1 MSKSILPITK
11 KDEVLYKLYKKALST
26 FWIEDEVR
34 IREKDRDDWQSL
46 SPNQQF
52 FLKNILAFFAGSD
65 IIVAENLALRFF
77 TESESLVAKLFY
89 GFQLMNEGIHSEV
102 YARLIDGLVDNTEE
116 KEHLFHA
123 VETIPSIKKKADWAH
138 SYITSEADFRVRL
151 IAFAVIEGIFFS
163 GAFCSIFWLKT
174 INKCPALIL
183 ANEFISRDES
193 LHCEFAVSYY
203 KQFSALPES
212 VIHQIIKD
220 GVDIETEFITK
231 SLPCNLLGMNSMYMT
246 EYIQFVANRLAIQ
259 LGTNKLYPNAK
270 NPFSWMESIS
280 IEKKTNF
287 FEHKVSEYSFKK
299 ESKEQVIVLSEDF

>member
-34 IREKDRDDWQSL
+34 IKHKDRTDWQSL
-46 SPNQQF
+46 SSNQQF

-65 IIVAENLALRFF
+65 LIVSENLALRFYA
-77 TESESLVAKLFY
+77 ESESQVAKLFY
-89 GFQLMNEGIHSEV
+89 GFQLMNEGVHSEV
-102 YARLIDGLVDNTEE
+102 YARLIDGLVDNTQE

-123 VETIPSIKKKADWAH
+123 VETIPAIKKKADWAH

-151 IAFAVIEGIFFS
+151 IAFAVVEGIFFS

-174 INKCPALIL
+174 LNKCPAVIL

-203 KQFSALPES
+203 KQFQPLEES

-231 SLPCNLLGMNSMYMT
+231 SLPCALLGMNSMYMT

>member
-1 MSKSILPITK
+1 MSKSILPISK

-26 FWIEDEVR
+26 FWIEDEIR

-65 IIVAENLALRFF
+65 IIVAENLALRFYA
-77 TESESLVAKLFY
+77 ESQSQVAKLFY
-89 GFQLMNEGIHSEV
+89 GFQLMNEGVHSET
-102 YARLIDGLVDNTEE
+102 YARLIDGLVDDPQE
-116 KEHLFHA
+116 KDHLFKA
-123 VETIPSIKKKADWAH
+123 VETIPAIKKKADWAH

-151 IAFAVIEGIFFS
+151 IAFAVVEGIFFS

-183 ANEFISRDES
+183 ANEFISRDEA

-203 KQFSALPES
+203 KQFQPLEES